1 MGGPNKS
8 KGGGAGGGGNPQLP
22 GSVNLDPV
30 VLIGESNKW
39 SKLGF
44 QLIHVFDLL
53 LTYLLVLR
61 YFGYY

>member
-1 MGGPNKS
+1 M
-8 KGGGAGGGGNPQLP
+8 GGGNPQLP
-22 GSVNLDPV
+22 GCVNLDPV
-30 VLIGESNKW
+30 VLIGESNEW

-44 QLIHVFDLL
+44 QLIHVLDLL

>member
-1 MGGPNKS
+1 MR
-8 KGGGAGGGGNPQLP
+8 GGNPQLP

-30 VLIGESNKW
+30 VLIGESNEW